1 MWNARLSRYVH
12 GKVDADGSVDCIAGI
27 VLGTFLWWVK
37 LMYGEQ
43 LDSLIAA
50 GSWWVPFTILVITIL
65 LVRIHPEPADAC
77 CKCFED
83 GVAFA
88 GVFIGVKFGQW
99 RNPAIHNATIHGAVA
114 IPLAVVILKMTMKIV
129 LGMPISSDFC

>member
-1 MWNARLSRYVH
+1 M
-12 GKVDADGSVDCIAGI
+12 C
-27 VLGTFLWWVK
+27 
-37 LMYGEQ
+37 GEP
-43 LDSLIAA
+43 LDSFIT
-50 GSWWVPFTILVITIL
+50 GGGWWAPFTVMVITIL

-99 RNPAIHNATIHGAVA
+99 RNPGIQNATISGADA
-114 IPLAVVILKMTMKIV
+114 TPLIVTALRLSLKIL
-129 LGMPISSDFC
+129 LGNNFSYLLL

>member
-1 MWNARLSRYVH
+1 M
-12 GKVDADGSVDCIAGI
+12 
-27 VLGTFLWWVK
+27 LGTILWWVK

-99 RNPAIHNATIHGAVA
+99 RNPAIHNASIHGAVA
-114 IPLAVVILKMTMKIV
+114 IPLALVIVKMMIEIV
-129 LGMPISSDFC
+129 LGIPLFSDSY

>member
-1 MWNARLSRYVH
+1 VNADNS
-12 GKVDADGSVDCIAGI
+12 ADCIAGI
-27 VLGTFLWWVK
+27 FIGTLLWWVK
-37 LMYGEQ
+37 MMYGEQ

-99 RNPAIHNATIHGAVA
+99 RNPAIHNASIHGAASIPVLLLVFKMA
-114 IPLAVVILKMTMKIV
+114 IKII
-129 LGMPISSDFC
+129 LGMLSYCTIG